1 MSFSQLPIPTDGLKR
16 SFSERQEFMTE
27 DTPANVH
34 FHVVSGGARLFK
46 SLPDG
51 RRQIIGFAHKGDV
64 LPAYP
69 CNRYPYSAEA
79 MRGVQ
84 VTCVPASVL
93 HHLHDTSPGACAA
106 SLRSARDLLV
116 GMHTRLLMLGR
127 QTARER
133 LAAFLIGQ
141 GTRMGT
147 TELWPVDP
155 ALSRADIADFLGLTT
170 ETVSRLLST
179 FHREKLISRER
190 RAIHILDPDRL
201 RAIVATPE

>member
-1 MSFSQLPIPTDGLKR
+1 MER
-16 SFSERQEFMTE
+16 SFGDRQEFMTE
-27 DTPANVH
+27 DTPASMH

-69 CNRYPYSAEA
+69 CTHYHYSAEA
-79 MRGVQ
+79 MRTLRVA
-84 VTCVPASVL
+84 CVPAPYL
-93 HHLHDTSPGACAA
+93 RHLHETSPGACAA
-106 SLRSARDLLV
+106 SLRTTRRLLV
-116 GMHTRLLMLGR
+116 GFHNRLLMLGR

-141 GTRMGT
+141 GTRMGRG
-147 TELWPVDP
+147 ELWPVDP
-155 ALSRADIADFLGLTT
+155 GISRADIADFLGLTT
-170 ETVSRLLST
+170 ETVSRLLSA

-201 RAIVATPE
+201 RAIVAHSE

>member
-16 SFSERQEFMTE
+16 SFSERQEFITE
-27 DTPANVH
+27 DAPANVH

-51 RRQIIGFAHKGDV
+51 RRQIIGFAHRGDV

-69 CNRYPYSAEA
+69 CIRYPYSAEA

-84 VTCVPASVL
+84 VTCVPAPVL
-93 HHLHDTSPGACAA
+93 HHLHETSPGACAA
-106 SLRSARDLLV
+106 SLHSARQLLV
-116 GMHTRLLMLGR
+116 GMHARLLMLGR

-133 LAAFLIGQ
+133 LAAFLLGQ
-141 GTRMGT
+141 GTRMGAA
-147 TELWPVDP
+147 ELWPVDP

-201 RAIVATPE
+201 RAIVAMPE

>member
-1 MSFSQLPIPTDGLKR
+1 M
-16 SFSERQEFMTE
+16 
-27 DTPANVH
+27 
-34 FHVVSGGARLFK
+34 VSGGARLFK

-51 RRQIIGFAHKGDV
+51 RRQIIGFAHRGDV

-69 CNRYPYSAEA
+69 CARYPYSAEA

-84 VTCVPASVL
+84 VTCVPTPVI

-106 SLRSARDLLV
+106 SLQSACHLLV
-116 GMHTRLLMLGR
+116 GMHSRLLMLGR

-147 TELWPVDP
+147 HELWPVDP

-179 FHREKLISRER
+179 FHRESSSRVSVVPSTFSTRTACARSWPPRNDTQER
-190 RAIHILDPDRL
+190 QYQDARDYSAHDRNPAA
-201 RAIVATPE
+201 RP